1 MSASK
6 IVGVAVLAAGCLCA
20 EDWPGAGI
28 YTASDPADFVNADD
42 ASLPF
47 VMGEGRLDWTGGDA
61 TVTRDLSFWAPQYR
75 ANAFKVSD
83 ANATLTLAG
92 KFTQTNGCFIKTGP
106 GTLALTYHG
115 WQQLGKGPQN
125 ASLLG
130 RTVMWDETT
139 GACTNGG
146 FAHVTVDEGTLVLGA
161 PGATNNITS
170 MTFIG
175 NRTQKY
181 AALDITNGVVV
192 QPNNWFCIARGTGQT
207 SNDARAEVFVRKGAR
222 LEVNQLNIGYA
233 NGMGSAFPRASLTV
247 DGGTVSVP
255 YQIFTLE
262 TGNGEAH
269 VVITNGAS
277 FVNNYWNAV
286 DAGWQ
291 MKNGSGG
298 TSYVD
303 ISASS
308 TGSAHY
314 VSLRA
319 NTFLNVT
326 GKSLFEA
333 DRTMPNGV
341 NYERGNVTFDD
352 STLSSRMEGIDP
364 LWFYGYG
371 TNRFFVGQHGMT
383 FHAKTGTDA
392 ALYAPV
398 DVAGSTTRANA
409 PLKKTGPGSLAL
421 ALPYQHP
428 LMVEEGDLR
437 LRNLSHNWEQM
448 PSQTPTLAAGS
459 HLIAAGE
466 GALGRLTVPA
476 GTPLVL
482 RAQGLETSQH
492 ACWHCMG
499 WAAVRPD
506 GFLSLT
512 DGRATSYGSAHL
524 KNKVDVS
531 KSFTLSFDVV
541 PRAFFRNAGTLYGG
555 FMVALNSA
563 NYNLIGA
570 NGRDYLGYRYG
581 TFTNAANKSV
591 AMGLDATNRRL
602 TTGANGAFGA
612 TTASLGVSVLTL
624 LTSLDAP
631 HRCTLAYDKD
641 AGTLTFTFRTRDGF
655 ERSIAQS
662 VNLQTALGATTAYLG
677 FTAASHIDSPVDY
690 LISNVAF
697 ADPATPAAMRVG
709 GQATASS
716 AVPLSAE
723 LVASP
728 DSPAFVMDKLTY
740 SDGAVLDVSQAETGG
755 KAVPWSAEPL
765 TNTNDWTLAGG
776 AHWRADGSLATSWE
790 KQDPASAS
798 HWKGYA
804 WYKKPIPVAQDWT
817 IDYDYEFGERG
828 GGVRADC
835 INFAIVTD
843 TRNANE
849 MPDTGFNMNVRY
861 YDTTSPASQPTKLNL
876 YNRGTRFLAVADCSP
891 VHYYN
896 SMGGH
901 MRLVHEAA
909 AQRLTIVLSDVNG
922 AYTNV
927 VENFDL
933 SAMLGGAS
941 QGYLRFYGNVGGSW
955 TENVVSNLRF
965 ESATE
970 QAPAYATAGLG
981 FDTWN
986 GTGTLVKRGDGAL
999 AVVSTN
1005 ASHVAVRVEEGGLL
1019 LAKELVN
1026 DHRDT
1031 GRGGFIFSDPSGIV
1045 GEKGG
1050 FVVGETKINNAND
1063 AHLNRRVRAG
1073 GSWRFTADLFV
1084 IGTRDWDGI
1093 HENEWGADAICL
1105 FFHNDPRG
1113 TQYRGLN
1120 NYRGGF
1126 ANSIQNGWGF
1136 GFHTYTGTSQQRMTW
1151 GTTDFGFTDG
1161 HSASYAPIALK
1172 NRTTTHFELTHDAAA
1187 KTLKVVMT
1195 QGANCVTND
1204 FTGVDIASA
1213 VGGEYAW
1220 LGLGSGG
1227 GRAHVHAN
1235 WHNVSFEQIGGA
1247 DDFASNDFLQHVDF
1261 TAAEPVVQLDSRYA
1275 GGVFRLAETVTL
1287 AGGSTLRAATV
1298 AQPAVLSVGTLS
1310 IGETAGFAA
1319 DDGATIHLDAV
1330 SGTPS
1335 TVALDGGTFEL
1346 GTLPENKS
1354 WAFAELRLTHGAKV
1368 RLPSGGSLRVH
1379 DVYLDGVKLQS
1390 KVFEAGDAP
1399 WLLSGKVV
1407 TREGTVFLLR

>member
-1 MSASK
+1 M
-6 IVGVAVLAAGCLCA
+6 A

-28 YTASDPADFVNADD
+28 YTASDPTDFVNADD

-47 VMGEGRLDWTGGDA
+47 AMGEGRLDWTGGDA
-61 TVTRDLSFWAPQYR
+61 TVARDLSFWAPQYR

-106 GTLALTYHG
+106 GTLALTYPG

-207 SNDARAEVFVRKGAR
+207 SNDARAEVFVRKDAR
-222 LEVNQLNIGYA
+222 LEVGQLNIGYA
-233 NGMGSAFPRASLTV
+233 NGMSSAFPRASLIV

-255 YQIFTLE
+255 YHVYTLE

-298 TSYVD
+298 TAYVD

-308 TGSAHY
+308 TGSAYY
-314 VSLRA
+314 VSLRQ
-319 NTFLNVT
+319 NTFLNVR
-326 GKSLFEA
+326 GQSLFEA
-333 DRTMPNGV
+333 DRTMPNGI

-352 STLSSRMEGIDP
+352 STLSSRRDEYDS

-371 TNRFFVGQHGMT
+371 TNCFFVGQHGMT
-383 FHAKTGTDA
+383 FHAKEGNDA
-392 ALYAPV
+392 ALYPPV
-398 DVAGSTTRANA
+398 CVKGSTARANA

-421 ALPYQHP
+421 VLPYQHP
-428 LMVEEGDLR
+428 LVVEEGDLR

-459 HLIAAGE
+459 KLVAAGE
-466 GALGRLTVPA
+466 GAFGRLTIPA

-482 RAQGLETSQH
+482 RAQGMETSQH
-492 ACWHCMG
+492 GNWYCTG

-506 GFLSLT
+506 GLISLT
-512 DGRATSYGSAHL
+512 DRRSSSCGSAHL

-541 PRAFFRNAGTLYGG
+541 LRAYYQNAGELPGG
-555 FMVALNSA
+555 FMVVLNAA
-563 NYNLIGA
+563 NYNLVGA
-570 NGRDYLGYRYG
+570 SGKDNLGYRFG
-581 TFTNAANKSV
+581 SFTNAANKSV
-591 AMGLDATNRRL
+591 AMGLNAHAKTLVSGVNGL
-602 TTGANGAFGA
+602 FAAETTG
-612 TTASLGVSVLTL
+612 LGVSELSLISL
-624 LTSLDAP
+624 LDTP
-631 HRCTLAYDKD
+631 QHCTLAYDKD
-641 AGTLTFTFRTRDGF
+641 AATLTFTFRMRDGF
-655 ERSIAQS
+655 AKSVTRN
-662 VNLQTALGATTAYLG
+662 VNLETALGATSAYLG
-677 FTAASHIDSPVDY
+677 FTGAGDSFSPVDY

-697 ADPATPAAMRVG
+697 ADAATPAAMRVG

-716 AVPLSAE
+716 SVPLSAE

-755 KAVPWSAEPL
+755 KTVPWSAEPL
-765 TNTNDWTLAGG
+765 AETNDWTLAGG
-776 AHWRADGSLATSWE
+776 AHWRADGSLATSWV
-790 KQDPASAS
+790 KQDPASSS

-804 WYKKPIPVAQDWT
+804 WYRKPVPVAQDWT
-817 IDYDYEFGERG
+817 IDYDYDFGEKG

-835 INFAIVTD
+835 INLAIVSN
-843 TRNANE
+843 TRNSNE
-849 MPDTGFNMNVRY
+849 VPDTGFNMNVRY
-861 YDTTSPASQPTKLNL
+861 YSTASGWPQPTHLYL
-876 YNRGTRFLAVADCSP
+876 YNKGHQFVTVEDCSP
-891 VHYYN
+891 VRYYD
-896 SMGGH
+896 SQGGH
-901 MRLVHEAA
+901 MKLVHEAA
-909 AQRLTIVLSDVNG
+909 ARRLMIVLSDSFG

-965 ESATE
+965 ETDR
-970 QAPAYATAGLG
+970 APAYATAALG

-986 GTGTLVKRGDGAL
+986 GSGTVVKRGDGAL

-1019 LAKELVN
+1019 LAKEMVN
-1026 DHRDT
+1026 DYGDT
-1031 GRGGFIFSDPSGIV
+1031 GRGGWIFSDPSGV
-1045 GEKGG
+1045 HGEKGG
-1050 FVVGETKINNAND
+1050 FVVGETKTSNIND
-1063 AHLNRRVRAG
+1063 AHLNHKVRAG
-1073 GSWRFTADLFV
+1073 GSWRFSADLYMV
-1084 IGTRDWDGI
+1084 CTKDWGGGG
-1093 HENEWGADAICL
+1093 ENDWGADAISL

-1113 TQYRGLN
+1113 THYRGWN

-1126 ANSIQNGWGF
+1126 GNNIQKGWGL
-1136 GFHTYTGTSQQRMTW
+1136 GFYTYTGDNQQRMTW
-1151 GTTDFGFTDG
+1151 GATDFNFTG
-1161 HSASYAPIALK
+1161 ANSAPYTPITLK
-1172 NRTTTHFELTHDAAA
+1172 NKTTTHFDIAYDASAH
-1187 KTLKVVMT
+1187 TLKVILT

-1204 FTGVDIASA
+1204 FTGIDIASA

-1220 LGLGSGG
+1220 FGLGSGG
-1227 GRAHVHAN
+1227 GGAHALCN
-1235 WHNVSFEQIGGA
+1235 WHNVRFEQVGGA
-1247 DDFASNDFLQHVDF
+1247 DDFASNDFLKHVDF
-1261 TAAEPVVQLDSRYA
+1261 VADESTVQLDSRRA
-1275 GGVFRLAETVTL
+1275 GGVFRLAETATL
-1287 AGGSTLRAATV
+1287 AGGSTLRAATL
-1298 AQPAVLSVGTLS
+1298 AQTAVLSVGALS

-1335 TVALDGGTFEL
+1335 AVALDGGTFEL
-1346 GTLPENKS
+1346 GALPENKS

-1368 RLPSGGSLRVH
+1368 CLPSGGSLRVH
-1379 DVYLDGVKLQS
+1379 DVYLDGVKQTS
-1390 KVFEAGDAP
+1390 AVFEAGDAP

>member
-1 MSASK
+1 M
-6 IVGVAVLAAGCLCA
+6 A

-28 YTASDPADFVNADD
+28 YTASDPTDFVNADD
-42 ASLPF
+42 ASHPF

-61 TVTRDLSFWAPQYR
+61 TVARDLSFWAPQYR

-106 GTLALTYHG
+106 GTLALTYPG

-255 YQIFTLE
+255 YQIYTLE

-298 TSYVD
+298 TAYVD

-308 TGSAHY
+308 TGSAYY
-314 VSLRA
+314 VSLRQ
-319 NTFLNVT
+319 NTFLNVR
-326 GKSLFEA
+326 GQSLFEA
-333 DRTMPNGV
+333 DRTMPNGI

-352 STLSSRMEGIDP
+352 STLSSRRDEYDS

-371 TNRFFVGQHGMT
+371 TNCFFVGQHGMT
-383 FHAKTGTDA
+383 FHAKEGNDA
-392 ALYAPV
+392 ALYPPV
-398 DVAGSTTRANA
+398 CVKGSTARANA

-421 ALPYQHP
+421 VLPYQHP
-428 LMVEEGDLR
+428 LVVEEGDLR

-459 HLIAAGE
+459 KLVAAGE
-466 GALGRLTVPA
+466 GAFGRLTIPA

-482 RAQGLETSQH
+482 RAQGMETSQH
-492 ACWHCMG
+492 GNWYCTG

-506 GFLSLT
+506 GLISLT
-512 DGRATSYGSAHL
+512 DRRSSSYGSAHL

-541 PRAFFRNAGTLYGG
+541 LRAYYQNAGELPGG
-555 FMVALNSA
+555 FMVVLNAA
-563 NYNLIGA
+563 NYNLVGA
-570 NGRDYLGYRYG
+570 SGKDNLGYRYG
-581 TFTNAANKSV
+581 SFTNAANKSV
-591 AMGLDATNRRL
+591 AMGLNAHTKTLVSGVNGL
-602 TTGANGAFGA
+602 FAAETTGLDVSEL
-612 TTASLGVSVLTL
+612 SLISL
-624 LTSLDAP
+624 LDTP
-631 HRCTLAYDKD
+631 QHCTLAYDKD
-641 AGTLTFTFRTRDGF
+641 AATLTFTFRVRDGF

-662 VNLQTALGATTAYLG
+662 VDLQTALGATTAYLG
-677 FTAASHIDSPVDY
+677 FTGAADSFSPVDY

-709 GQATASS
+709 GQATASA

-755 KAVPWSAEPL
+755 KSVPWSAEPL
-765 TNTNDWTLAGG
+765 TETNAWTLSGG

-790 KQDPASAS
+790 KQDPAASS

-804 WYKKPIPVAQDWT
+804 WYKKPLPIAQDWT
-817 IDYDYEFGERG
+817 IDYDYAFGDKG
-828 GGVRADC
+828 GSVRADC
-835 INFAIVTD
+835 INLAIVSN
-843 TRNANE
+843 TRNPNE
-849 MPDTGFNMNVRY
+849 APSTGFNMMVRYYLSTSGWPQPTRLYLFNKGRQFVTVEDCSPVRY
-861 YDTTSPASQPTKLNL
+861 YDSQ
-876 YNRGTRFLAVADCSP
+876 
-891 VHYYN
+891 
-896 SMGGH
+896 GGH
-901 MRLVHEAA
+901 MKLVHEAA
-909 AQRLTIVLSDVNG
+909 AQRLTIVLSDSFG

-933 SAMLGGAS
+933 PTMLGGAS

-955 TENVVSNLRF
+955 TENVISNLRF
-965 ESATE
+965 ETE
-970 QAPAYATAGLG
+970 RAPAYATAGLG

-986 GTGTLVKRGDGAL
+986 GSGTLVKRGDGAL

-1019 LAKELVN
+1019 LAKEMVN
-1026 DHRDT
+1026 DYHET
-1031 GRGGFIFSDPSGIV
+1031 GRGGFIFSEPSGV
-1045 GEKGG
+1045 HGEKGG
-1050 FVVGETKINNAND
+1050 FVVGEHKNRNINE
-1063 AHLNRRVRAG
+1063 AHLNRKVRAG
-1073 GSWRFTADLFV
+1073 SSWRFTADMFMR
-1084 IGTRDWDGI
+1084 GTKEWGSSI
-1093 HENEWGADAICL
+1093 ENDWGADAICL

-1113 TQYRGLN
+1113 TQYRGSN
-1120 NYRGGF
+1120 NFNGGF
-1126 ANSIQNGWGF
+1126 GNNIQKGWGL
-1136 GFHTYTGTSQQRMTW
+1136 GFYTYTGANQQRMAWSATQF
-1151 GTTDFGFTDG
+1151 DFTGAN
-1161 HSASYAPIALK
+1161 SAPYTPIALK
-1172 NRTTTHFELTHDAAA
+1172 NKTTTHFDIAYDASAH
-1187 KTLKVVMT
+1187 TLKVILT

-1204 FTGVDIASA
+1204 FTGIDIASA

-1227 GRAHVHAN
+1227 GSAHSLAN
-1235 WHNVSFEQIGGA
+1235 WHNVRFEQIGGD
-1247 DDFASNDFLQHVDF
+1247 DDFATEDCLKHVDF
-1261 TAAEPVVQLDSRYA
+1261 VADESVVQLDSRYA
-1275 GGVFRLAETVTL
+1275 GGVFRLAETATL

-1298 AQPAVLSVGTLS
+1298 AQPAVLSVGALS

-1319 DDGATIHLDAV
+1319 DDGATIKLDSV
-1330 SGTPS
+1330 SGVPS
-1335 TVALDGGTFEL
+1335 SVALDGGTFEL
-1346 GTLPENKS
+1346 GALPENKS

-1379 DVYLDGVKLQS
+1379 DVYLDGEKQTS
-1390 KVFEAGDAP
+1390 IVFEAGDAP

>member
-1 MSASK
+1 M
-6 IVGVAVLAAGCLCA
+6 A

-28 YTASDPADFVNADD
+28 FTASAPADFVNADD

-61 TVTRDLSFWAPQYR
+61 TVARDLSFWAPDYR
-75 ANAFKVSD
+75 ANAFNVADSS
-83 ANATLTLAG
+83 ATLTLAG
-92 KFTQTNGCFIKTGP
+92 KFTQTNGCFVKTGP
-106 GTLALTYHG
+106 GTLALTYPG
-115 WQQLGKGPQN
+115 WQQLGKGPQDAN
-125 ASLLG
+125 ALS
-130 RTVMWDETT
+130 RDVKWDAQT
-139 GACTNGG
+139 GAITNGG
-146 FAHVTVDEGTLVLGA
+146 FSHVTVDQGRLVMGT
-161 PGATNNITS
+161 PGATNYVRG
-170 MTFIG
+170 MVFIG
-175 NRTQKY
+175 NRTQ
-181 AALDITNGVVV
+181 AHAVLDLTNGVFK
-192 QPNNWFCIARGTGQT
+192 QEGNWFCIARGTGQT
-207 SNDARAEVFVRKGAR
+207 SNDARAEVFVRKDAV
-222 LEVNQLNIGYA
+222 LDAASLNVGYA
-233 NGMGSAFPRASLTV
+233 NGMSSAFPRASLVV
-247 DGGTVSVP
+247 DGGIVTS
-255 YQIFTLE
+255 YSQIYTLE
-262 TGNGEAH
+262 SGSGEAR
-269 VVITNGAS
+269 VVVTNGGT
-277 FVNNYWNAV
+277 FVNDNWNGMA
-286 DAGWQ
+286 AGWQ

-298 TSYVD
+298 TATVD

-308 TGSAHY
+308 TGSAYY
-314 VSLRA
+314 VSL
-319 NTFLNVT
+319 NKNGFLNVR
-326 GKSLFEA
+326 GQSRLEF

-341 NYERGNVTFDD
+341 NNGRGRVAFDD
-352 STLSSRMEGIDP
+352 STLGSRMAGIDP

-371 TNRFFVGQHGMT
+371 TNCFFVGPRGMT
-383 FHAKTGTDA
+383 FDVQEGNDA
-392 ALYAPV
+392 ALYPPV
-398 DVAGSTTRANA
+398 CVDGSTARANA

-421 ALPYQHP
+421 VLPYQHP
-428 LMVEEGDLR
+428 LVVEEGDLR

-459 HLIAAGE
+459 HVIAAGE

-492 ACWHCMG
+492 SCWHCMG

-512 DGRATSYGSAHL
+512 DGRATAYGSAHL

-541 PRAFFRNAGTLYGG
+541 PRAFYRNAGTLYGG

-563 NYNLIGA
+563 NYNLLGA
-570 NGRDYLGYRYG
+570 GGRDYLGYRYG

-591 AMGLDATNRRL
+591 AMGLDAANRRL
-602 TTGANGAFGA
+602 MTGANGAFGA

-631 HRCTLAYDKD
+631 HHCTLAYDKD
-641 AGTLTFTFRTRDGF
+641 AETLTLTFRTRDGF

-662 VNLQTALGATTAYLG
+662 VDLQTALGATTAYLG

-709 GQATASS
+709 GLATASS

-755 KAVPWSAEPL
+755 KAVAWSAEPL
-765 TNTNDWTLAGG
+765 TETNAWTLAGG

-790 KQDPASAS
+790 KQDPASSS

-804 WYKKPIPVAQDWT
+804 WYRKPLPVGQDWT
-817 IDYDYEFGERG
+817 IDYDFDFGEKG

-835 INFAIVTD
+835 LNLAIVSD
-843 TRNANE
+843 TRNGNE
-849 MPDTGFNMNVRY
+849 VPDTGFNMNVRY
-861 YDTTSPASQPTKLNL
+861 YSTASGWPQPTHL
-876 YNRGTRFLAVADCSP
+876 YLYGRGTRFVAVEDCSP
-891 VHYYN
+891 VRYYD
-896 SMGGH
+896 SQGGH
-901 MRLVHEAA
+901 MKLVHESA
-909 AQRLTIVLSDVNG
+909 AQRLTIVLSDSFG

-965 ESATE
+965 ETE
-970 QAPAYATAGLG
+970 RAPAYATAGLG

-986 GTGTLVKRGDGAL
+986 GSGTLVKRGDGAL

-1031 GRGGFIFSDPSGIV
+1031 GRGGFIFSDPSGTV

-1050 FVVGETKINNAND
+1050 FVVGETKPSNIND
-1063 AHLNRRVRAG
+1063 AHLNHKVRAG
-1073 GSWRFTADLFV
+1073 GSWRFSADLYMKCWS
-1084 IGTRDWDGI
+1084 DWYNGNLGGESD
-1093 HENEWGADAICL
+1093 WGADAISL
-1105 FFHNDPRG
+1105 YFHNDPRG
-1113 TQYRGLN
+1113 TQYRGWN

-1126 ANSIQNGWGF
+1126 GNNIQKGWGL
-1136 GFHTYTGTSQQRMTW
+1136 GFYTYTGANQQRMTW
-1151 GTTDFGFTDG
+1151 GTTDFNFTG
-1161 HSASYAPIALK
+1161 ANSAPYTPIALK
-1172 NRTTTHFELTHDAAA
+1172 NKTTTHFDIVYDASAH
-1187 KTLKVVMT
+1187 TLKVILT

-1204 FTGVDIASA
+1204 FTGIDIASA
-1213 VGGEYAW
+1213 VGGDYAW
-1220 LGLGSGG
+1220 FGLGSGG
-1227 GRAHVHAN
+1227 GGAHALCN
-1235 WHNVSFEQIGGA
+1235 WHNVRFVQVGGA
-1247 DDFASNDFLQHVDF
+1247 DDFATEDFLKHVDF
-1261 TAAEPVVQLDSRYA
+1261 VADESTVQLDSRYA
-1275 GGVFRLAETVTL
+1275 GGVFRLAETATL

-1298 AQPAVLSVGTLS
+1298 ALPAVLSVGALS

-1319 DDGATIHLDAV
+1319 DDGATIKLDSV
-1330 SGTPS
+1330 SGVPS
-1335 TVALDGGTFEL
+1335 SVTLDGGTFEL
-1346 GTLPENKS
+1346 GALPENKS

-1379 DVYLDGVKLQS
+1379 DVYLDGVKQTS
-1390 KVFEAGDAP
+1390 TVFESGDAP